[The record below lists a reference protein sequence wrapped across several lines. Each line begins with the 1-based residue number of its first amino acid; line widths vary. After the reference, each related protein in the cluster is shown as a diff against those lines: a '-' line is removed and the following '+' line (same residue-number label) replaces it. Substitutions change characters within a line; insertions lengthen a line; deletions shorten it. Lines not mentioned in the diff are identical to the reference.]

1 MVELWIGLVFAAIVV
16 IAILYIISI
25 WVYKRA
31 PANVGFIRTG
41 FLGTKVCLGRGALVL
56 PVFHDVSWI
65 SLETIKLVVNR
76 SRDQAVLTSDK
87 IRIDVGTEL
96 YTHVGRTEEDLL
108 VASRSLGEKTFDGD
122 KVRNLLEAKVVGAI
136 RSYAATKTLSELHE
150 NREQFAANIKD
161 NVFASFKSN
170 GLELEEVT
178 IVTLEQSSREFFK
191 PDNIFDAEGLKI
203 ITEITSNARKKVHDT
218 EKRTS
223 VAIRQK
229 DLDTQLELLEIER
242 AEAVAKASQDKEI
255 ANEQA
260 LQLGAKQTFL
270 LDQRKT
276 VEQHEI
282 ANEITLEQM
291 RTKREITVTEE
302 AKKREAS
309 DIQKLLVLEQERRD
323 KEIAL
328 IEKAKEEELAN
339 IRRSLALEKAE
350 KDRQIELIEKQK
362 EEEVAEIERALAR
375 EKAEKDKDIELS
387 AKEQLRQEA
396 KIKRETEI
404 HKAEELARD
413 QRHKAG
419 KESDLSMR
427 KRSLDIRMKTL
438 SVDKEEAF
446 AELGHEK
453 EISDEKSRVLSEKQK
468 TILEHRLGVEQE
480 ELVKEREL
488 ESARI
493 KKETAILEEIKVLD
507 STEVKRK
514 LALELEE
521 RDRDIALT
529 KKTGELEKI
538 EIDRLKVASQ
548 KEEAQQ
554 KVETVRKL
562 AEAERAK
569 EIDRVSAEKAA
580 QSKRIGEKTT
590 AEIAGIHVVSQATS
604 RKEAAE
610 FESKATLIRAS
621 AMSDAQKIAAEGIQ
635 KEAAARGKAENEIES
650 LRVANTQ
657 KMLEA
662 EAAGLEAKAEALK
675 KYNDAATFL
684 ELSKLQIEADRDIH
698 VNQAKAMG
706 NALSDAQI
714 RMYGNGEGTMDNIRD
729 MFTKGFAMGEVLDGV
744 AQSLPEGLLSR
755 FAANGIRGVI
765 GRPYS
770 TGEFKEKA
778 EQLNRLVKEHLG
790 TAKKR
795 DIPFPDAIKLLEE
808 KAGKSKA
815 DRKALDLLRE
825 SNNEGLFDDT
835 SFDKVWSLVQAT
847 IKVAE

>member
-1 MVELWIGLVFAAIVV
+1 MVEFWIGLVFAAIVV
-16 IAILYIISI
+16 IAIFYIISI

-56 PVFHDVSWI
+56 PVFHEVSWI
-65 SLETIKLVVNR
+65 SLETIKLIVNR
-76 SRDQAVLTSDK
+76 SRDQAVLTADK

-96 YTHVGRTEEDLL
+96 YTHVGRTEDDLL

-161 NVFASFKSN
+161 NVIASFKAN

-178 IVTLEQSSREFFK
+178 IVTLEQSSKEFFK
-191 PDNIFDAEGLKI
+191 ADNIFDAEGLKI
-203 ITEITSNARKKVHDT
+203 ITEITSNARRKVHDT

-270 LDQRKT
+270 LDQRKS

-282 ANEITLEQM
+282 TNEITLEQM
-291 RTKREITVTEE
+291 RTEREITVTQE

-309 DIQKLLVLEQERRD
+309 DIQKLLMLEQERRD

-339 IRRSLALEKAE
+339 IRRNLALEKAE
-350 KDRQIELIEKQK
+350 KDRQIELIDKQK
-362 EEEVAEIERALAR
+362 DEEVAEIRRTLAR
-375 EKAEKDKDIELS
+375 ENAEKDKDIELS
-387 AKEQLRQEA
+387 AKEQLRQESN
-396 KIKRETEI
+396 IERETQI

-438 SVDKEEAF
+438 SVDQDETF
-446 AELGHEK
+446 AELDHEK
-453 EISDEKSRVLSEKQK
+453 KISDEKSRILSEKQK
-468 TILEHRLGVEQE
+468 IILEHRLEVDRE
-480 ELVKEREL
+480 ELLNEKEL
-488 ESARI
+488 ESSRI
-493 KKETAILEEIKVLD
+493 QKETAILEEAKILD
-507 STEVKRK
+507 STKVTRK
-514 LALELEE
+514 LSLELAE

-529 KKTGELEKI
+529 KKTGELEKTQ
-538 EIDRLKVASQ
+538 IDRLKVASQ

-554 KVETVRKL
+554 MVETSRKL

-569 EIDRVSAEKAA
+569 EIDRVAAEKAS
-580 QSKRIGEKTT
+580 QTRRIGEKTT
-590 AEIAGIHVVSQATS
+590 ADIAGIHVVSQATS
-604 RKEAAE
+604 RREAAE
-610 FESKATLIRAS
+610 HESEATLIRAN
-621 AMSDAQKIAAEGIQ
+621 AMSSAQKIAAEGIQ

-650 LRVANTQ
+650 LRVANAQ
-657 KMLEA
+657 RMFEA
-662 EAAGLEAKAEALK
+662 EATGMEAKAEALK
-675 KYNDAATFL
+675 KYNEAATFL
-684 ELSKLQIEADRDIH
+684 ELSKLQIEADRDVH

-706 NALSDAQI
+706 NALGDAQI
-714 RMYGNGEGTMDNIRD
+714 RMYGNSEGTMDNIRD
-729 MFTKGFAMGEVLDGV
+729 MFTKGFAMGEILDGV
-744 AQSLPEGLLSR
+744 SQSLPEGLLNR
-755 FAANGIRGVI
+755 FATNGIRGII

-778 EQLNRLVKEHLG
+778 DQLNRLVKEHLG
-790 TAKKR
+790 TVKKR
-795 DIPFPDAIKLLEE
+795 DIPFPDAVKLLEE
-808 KAGKSKA
+808 MAGKNKA

-825 SNNEGLFDDT
+825 SNSEGIFDDT

-847 IKVAE
+847 IKAAQ